1 MWNLKNKRTKKS
13 HRDVV
18 DARGV
23 GGWEKF
29 VKVFEKYKLP
39 VIKASHGDEKYSRE
53 NVVNI
58 IRW

>member
-1 MWNLKNKRTKKS
+1 M
-13 HRDVV
+13 

-29 VKVFEKYKLP
+29 VKGFEKYKLP

-53 NVVNI
+53 NTVNI
-58 IRW
+58 IKW